1 MPQPIDLRELLRPHI
16 VSRGVRATARS
27 AGIDHSSL
35 VAWMKGRREISA
47 TTLQELINV
56 LGIRLTVDEAQ
67 QAQED

>member
-16 VSRGVRATARS
+16 VDRGIRATARS

-56 LGIRLTVDEAQ
+56 LGIRITVHQTQ
-67 QAQED
+67 QAQEE